1 MKKPVLLIVFNRPD
15 TTKRVFEAIKKAKPP
30 KLFISSDGARNERKG
45 EVWLVNEVRNYVLSN
60 IDWKCEVKTKFN
72 ETNLGC
78 GKAIHE
84 AISWFFNNVDDGIII
99 EDDCLPSASF
109 FTYCEELLDYYRDNK
124 NIWNIGGY
132 NSINVKSLKESYYFT
147 NIPICWGWA
156 TWADRWK
163 QYKFD
168 LTDYDE
174 NYIKSNIKNI
184 TYQSYWLNIL
194 KTMQEGKI
202 DTWDYQW
209 VFTILKNNGL
219 CISPKMN
226 LICNIG
232 NLGVHYDGSNN
243 PLLNTKTY
251 NFDNIIHPKEIKL
264 SKRILSDLYK
274 IQYKLKDR
282 FLYNKIMVCN
292 KRTKIFLKLFK
303 HDYEVKVKNQK

>member
-132 NSINVKSLKESYYFT
+132 NSINVKSLKES
-147 NIPICWGWA
+147 
-156 TWADRWK
+156 
-163 QYKFD
+163 
-168 LTDYDE
+168 
-174 NYIKSNIKNI
+174 
-184 TYQSYWLNIL
+184 
-194 KTMQEGKI
+194 
-202 DTWDYQW
+202 
-209 VFTILKNNGL
+209 
-219 CISPKMN
+219 
-226 LICNIG
+226 
-232 NLGVHYDGSNN
+232 
-243 PLLNTKTY
+243 
-251 NFDNIIHPKEIKL
+251 
-264 SKRILSDLYK
+264 
-274 IQYKLKDR
+274 
-282 FLYNKIMVCN
+282 
-292 KRTKIFLKLFK
+292 
-303 HDYEVKVKNQK
+303 